1 VSLAKC
7 LVPFALVAT
16 ACAGGDSNTDPNPL
30 PSVLLIQGSDMGVK
44 FQNIDI
50 LRGTTN
56 VTGAIVTVNGVTIP
70 ETNPGRYQGQLPTFL
85 PPGAAVVLQVVA
97 GTLAATGQT
106 TVPQEVTVVAPA
118 SGATFTR
125 GNPISVTWTSSGN
138 PDRFQLG
145 LQWSSNGAGTSE
157 RVTVAGTLRAGSIPT
172 TAVPANA
179 TNLTVYV
186 FAYGDGTFTGGA
198 DPTSRMSLRQASV
211 DVPVAFAP

>member
-1 VSLAKC
+1 MSLAKC

-30 PSVLLIQGSDMGVK
+30 PSVLLIQGSDMGAK

-50 LRGTTN
+50 LRGTTS
-56 VTGAIVTVNGVTIP
+56 VTGAMVTVNGVTMP
-70 ETNPGRYQGQLPTFL
+70 ETNPGRYQGQLPSFL

-106 TVPQEVTVVAPA
+106 TVPQEVTVVAPT

-138 PDRFQLG
+138 PDRFLIG
-145 LQWSSNGAGTSE
+145 LQWFSNGVGSGHQ
-157 RVTVAGTLRAGSIPT
+157 VSVAGSLRAGSIPT
-172 TAVPANA
+172 TTVPANA
-179 TNLTVYV
+179 TSLELFV
-186 FAYGDGTFTGGA
+186 FAYGDGTFTGAA
-198 DPTSRMSLRQASV
+198 DPASRMSLRQASV
-211 DVPVAFAP
+211 QVPVSFAP